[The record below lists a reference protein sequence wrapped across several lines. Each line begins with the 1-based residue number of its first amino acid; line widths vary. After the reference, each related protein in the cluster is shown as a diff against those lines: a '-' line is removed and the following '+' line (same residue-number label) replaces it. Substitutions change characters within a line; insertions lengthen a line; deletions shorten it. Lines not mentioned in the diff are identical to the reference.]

1 VPVVLPLP
9 LPDPPLAD
17 DLVVLRPFSLAD
29 VDRVTEAC
37 QDADIQRFTTVPTP
51 YRAADAREWISGH
64 EVERSARSGLSV
76 AITLDDDDVIGS
88 VGFVAFDWP
97 NDTGEIGYWVAPWGR
112 GRNAAA
118 RATRLMAEWGFRE
131 LGLIRTELRI
141 STHNQRSQRCAEAA
155 GFHWEGVLRSALAH
169 RAERHDLAVYSLL
182 AGEL

>member
-1 VPVVLPLP
+1 VLLPLA

-29 VDRVTEAC
+29 VERVTEAC
-37 QDADIQRFTTVPTP
+37 QDADIQRFTAVPTP
-51 YRAADAREWISGH
+51 YREADAREWISGH
-64 EVERSARSGLSV
+64 EAERAARSRLSV
-76 AITLDDDDVIGS
+76 AITIGDGDLIGS

-97 NDTGEIGYWVAPWGR
+97 NDIGEIGYWVAPWGR

-118 RATRLMAEWGFRE
+118 RATRLVAAWGIHE
-131 LGLIRTELRI
+131 LGLIRIELQI